1 VICPKCSFEQ
11 PDGGAE
17 CLRCG
22 VVFARLLDAQ
32 EAGGGMYRPVPASL
46 RAEEEEEP
54 RGLEW
59 WKAVLFPPVE
69 EVEPAH
75 FWGRAML
82 GAFLFLWGWRFLLSS
97 VQDNY
102 SGESFLHL
110 VNLPFHEAGHVI
122 FGPFGELLRALG
134 GTLGQLLIPTIC
146 LGTFLLKNRDA
157 FGSAVSLWWLAENFM
172 DIGPY
177 IADARSGQLLLLGG
191 VTARDVPGYHDWE
204 NVLITLDLMQYD
216 QVLGGLSYGLGR
228 VLMLAA
234 FAWGGWELARQRRNL
249 TAGAPRLA
257 ARDSERNNF

>member
-1 VICPKCSFEQ
+1 M
-11 PDGGAE
+11 
-17 CLRCG
+17 
-22 VVFARLLDAQ
+22 
-32 EAGGGMYRPVPASL
+32 MYRPVPASL
-46 RAEEEEEP
+46 RAEEEEP

-59 WKAVLFPPVE
+59 WKALLFPPVE
-69 EVEPAH
+69 PLKDVEPVH

-82 GAFLFLWGWRFLLSS
+82 GAFLFLWGWRFILSS

-102 SGESFLHL
+102 VCESFLHL
-110 VNLPFHEAGHVI
+110 VNLPFHEAGHV
-122 FGPFGELLRALG
+122 FFSPFGEFLRALG

-204 NVLITLDLMQYD
+204 NILITLDLMQYD
-216 QVLGGLSYGLGR
+216 QVLGGLSYWTGR
-228 VLMLAA
+228 ILMLAA
-234 FAWGGWELARQRRNL
+234 FAWGGWELARQRRVL
-249 TAGAPRLA
+249 SPSAGSVPAP
-257 ARDSERNNF
+257 DSERNNF